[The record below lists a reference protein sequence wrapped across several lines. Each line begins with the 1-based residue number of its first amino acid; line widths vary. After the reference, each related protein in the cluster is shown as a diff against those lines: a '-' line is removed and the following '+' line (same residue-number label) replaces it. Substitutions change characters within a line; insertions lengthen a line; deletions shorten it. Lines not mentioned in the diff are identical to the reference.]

1 MLYRNYGKI
10 NAAFHNI
17 AGVLMMAKYT
27 QIREFCPNTACSEY
41 GKIPTEQATK
51 NIIKFGR
58 SKSGKQRYK
67 CLTCGKT
74 FTETIG
80 TIFYRRRTAA
90 QEMLEVLSQIAE
102 GSRISSVAR
111 TTGHTED
118 TISEWVKAAS
128 RHAEVIEEMLL
139 AEYQI
144 DQGQLDGLWSY
155 VGNKGEKKTMRRPRR
170 GDNSSA
176 RR

>member
-1 MLYRNYGKI
+1 M
-10 NAAFHNI
+10 
-17 AGVLMMAKYT
+17 VMAKYT
-27 QIREFCPNTACSEY
+27 QMREFCPNTACSDY
-41 GKIPTEQATK
+41 GKIPAEQSTK

-111 TTGHTED
+111 TSGHKED
-118 TISEWVKAAS
+118 TISDWVKAAS
-128 RHAEVIEEMLL
+128 RHAEAIEEILL

-144 DQGQLDGLWSY
+144 EEGQLDGLWSY
-155 VGNKGEKKTMRRPRR
+155 VGNKGEKKTMPRPKRA
-170 GDNSSA
+170 DNSSA

>member
-1 MLYRNYGKI
+1 
-10 NAAFHNI
+10 
-17 AGVLMMAKYT
+17 MMAKYT
-27 QIREFCPNTACSEY
+27 QRREFCPNAACSDY
-41 GKIPTEQATK
+41 GKIQAEQSTK
-51 NIIKFGR
+51 NIIKFGK
-58 SKSGKQRYK
+58 SKAGKQRYK

-80 TIFYRRRTAA
+80 TIFYRRRTDA

-102 GSRISSVAR
+102 GSRISSVSR
-111 TTGHTED
+111 TSGHKED
-118 TISEWVKAAS
+118 TISEWLKAAS
-128 RHAEVIEEMLL
+128 RHAEAVEEILL

-155 VGNKGEKKTMRRPRR
+155 VGNKGEKKTMPRPKRA
-170 GDNSSA
+170 DNSSV